1 VGILGGAIPPPTLLE
16 AVDPLLQTAEIFRH
30 EAFLYAGE
38 VDFLTGTLP
47 FLREGIAAGEPV
59 LMVVSAA
66 KIGLLRSALGGDAD
80 RVAFADMA
88 EVGANPARIIPAW
101 RDFVAAFDGGGHARG
116 IGEPV
121 WAERTPAELV
131 ECQRHETLLNLAF
144 AGVPAWWLL
153 CPYDTTT
160 LGPEVLAEARGSHP
174 FVSQGGV
181 AALSAGYR
189 GLDQAA
195 EPFAAPL
202 PDPPGRPPEL
212 GFGPGSLARLRALV
226 AQHGAAAGLARARIA
241 DLVLA
246 VDEVATNSLRHGGGR
261 GTLRIWREADAV
273 VCEVR
278 DAGRIE
284 DPMVGRE
291 RPAVDRDGGRG
302 LWMVNQLCDLVQ
314 LRTFATGAVARLH
327 LYLR

>member
-1 VGILGGAIPPPTLLE
+1 
-16 AVDPLLQTAEIFRH
+16 LLQTTETFRH
-30 EAFLYAGE
+30 EALLYAGE

-47 FLREGIAAGEPV
+47 FIREGVAAGEPV
-59 LMVVSAA
+59 LVVVSAA
-66 KIGLLRSALGGDAD
+66 RIGLLRSALGGDAD

-88 EVGANPARIIPAW
+88 DVGANPARIIPAW
-101 RDFVAAFDGGGHARG
+101 RDFVDALDGGGRSARG
-116 IGEPV
+116 IGEPI
-121 WAERTPAELV
+121 WAERSPAQMV

-144 AGVPAWWLL
+144 AGAPAWWLL
-153 CPYDTTT
+153 CPYDTSA
-160 LGPEVLAEARGSHP
+160 LGGQVLEEARRSHP
-174 FVSQGGV
+174 FVSQRGV
-181 AALSAGYR
+181 AMASGDYR
-189 GLDQAA
+189 GLDGAA
-195 EPFAAPL
+195 GPFAAPL

-212 GFGPGSLARLRALV
+212 RFGPGSLGRLRALV
-226 AQHGAAAGLARARIA
+226 ARYGAVAGLGEARTA

-261 GTLRIWREADAV
+261 GTLRIWREDGAV

-284 DPMVGRE
+284 DPMAGRE
-291 RPAVDRDGGRG
+291 RPAPDGDGGRG

-314 LRTFATGAVARLH
+314 LRTFPTGAVVRLH

>member
-1 VGILGGAIPPPTLLE
+1 
-16 AVDPLLQTAEIFRH
+16 LLQTTETFRH
-30 EAFLYAGE
+30 EALLYDGE
-38 VDFLTGTLP
+38 VDFLAGTLA

-59 LMVVSAA
+59 LVVVSAA
-66 KIGLLRSALGGDAD
+66 RIGLLRSALGGDAD

-88 EVGANPARIIPAW
+88 DVGANPARIIPAW
-101 RDFVAAFDGGGHARG
+101 RDFMAAAVVGGGHARG
-116 IGEPV
+116 IGEPI

-153 CPYDTTT
+153 CPYDTSA
-160 LGPEVLAEARGSHP
+160 LGPEVLEEARRSHP
-174 FVSQGGV
+174 FVSEGGV
-181 AALSAGYR
+181 ATVSGGFR

-212 GFGPGSLARLRALV
+212 DFGPGSLARLRALV
-226 AQHGAAAGLARARIA
+226 AEHGAAAGLTPARIG

-246 VDEVATNSLRHGGGR
+246 VDEIATNSLRHGGGR
-261 GTLRIWREADAV
+261 GTLRIWRDAGAV

-278 DAGRIE
+278 DAGRIQ

-291 RPAVDRDGGRG
+291 RPSPDRDGGRG
-302 LWMVNQLCDLVQ
+302 LWLANQLCDLVQ
-314 LRTFATGAVARLH
+314 LRSFPTGAVVRLH
-327 LYLR
+327 LYLG

>member
-1 VGILGGAIPPPTLLE
+1 M
-16 AVDPLLQTAEIFRH
+16 LQTAETFRH
-30 EAFLYAGE
+30 EALLYAGE

-59 LMVVSAA
+59 LVVVSAT

-101 RDFVAAFDGGGHARG
+101 RDFVANFDGGGYARG

-121 WAERTPAELV
+121 WVQRTPAELA

-153 CPYDTTT
+153 CPYDTST
-160 LGPEVLAEARGSHP
+160 LGPEVLAEARRSHP
-174 FVSQGGV
+174 FVSQGGA
-181 AALSAGYR
+181 AALSADYR

-226 AQHGAAAGLARARIA
+226 AQHGAAAGLGPARTA

-261 GTLRIWREADAV
+261 GTLRIWREPGAV

-291 RPAVDRDGGRG
+291 RPALDRDGGRG

-314 LRTFATGAVARLH
+314 LRTFPAGAVVRLH